1 MSNSTE
7 HRLSRSLRATS
18 LGVVINSL
26 LAAGKITAGVAGH
39 SQALIADG
47 IESLADILSSVI
59 VWRGLV
65 VAATPEDENHPYGH
79 GKAEAVATGIVAV
92 MLVAA
97 AIWIALESIHQIV
110 TPHQTPAPYTL
121 AVLIAVVVIKESLF
135 RRVLQTGHEVEST
148 AVKGDAWHHRSDAIT
163 SLAAAIGII
172 IALAG
177 GPGYE
182 WADDAAALLASV
194 IIAWNGIRI
203 GRPAMD
209 ELMDA
214 AAPEDFRNQI
224 STLAA
229 SVKEV
234 AYVQKCVV
242 RRHGY
247 WFYVDLHVHVDPQM
261 TVARS
266 HAVAHEVKDL
276 LRSELPRIRDVLV
289 HIEPSRKEPASGAI
303 SK

>member
-1 MSNSTE
+1 MSNATE

-92 MLVAA
+92 LLVAA
-97 AIWIALESIHQIV
+97 AIWIAVESIHQIV

-121 AVLIAVVVIKESLF
+121 AVLIAVIVIKESLF

-163 SLAAAIGII
+163 SLAAAIGIV

-194 IIAWNGIRI
+194 VIALNGLRI

-214 AAPEDFRNQI
+214 AAPEDFRKQI

-229 SVKEV
+229 GVNEV
-234 AYVQKCVV
+234 ACVEKCMV

-247 WFYVDLHVHVDPQM
+247 WFYVDLHVQVDPQM
-261 TVARS
+261 TVVRS
-266 HAVAHEVKDL
+266 HAVAHEVKDR
-276 LRSELPRIRDVLV
+276 LRSELPRIRDVLI
-289 HIEPSRKEPASGAI
+289 HIEPSRKEPTP
-303 SK
+303 

>member
-1 MSNSTE
+1 MSNATE

-92 MLVAA
+92 LLVAA
-97 AIWIALESIHQIV
+97 AIWIAVESIHQIV
-110 TPHQTPAPYTL
+110 TPHQAPAPYTL
-121 AVLIAVVVIKESLF
+121 VVLIAVIVIKESLF
-135 RRVLQTGHEVEST
+135 RRVLQTGHELEST
-148 AVKGDAWHHRSDAIT
+148 AVQGDAWHHRSDAIT
-163 SLAAAIGII
+163 SLAAAIGIV
-172 IALAG
+172 IALVG

-194 IIAWNGIRI
+194 VIAWNGIRI

-229 SVKEV
+229 GVKEV
-234 AYVQKCVV
+234 ACVEKCIV

-266 HAVAHEVKDL
+266 HAVAHEVKDR

-289 HIEPSRKEPASGAI
+289 HIEPSHGTPGPRPD